1 MEHLGFGMGGASDA
15 KSDDDLDRPR
25 VGRTALLASGVVA
38 LIVAVLVVVLAAGDP
53 ATQRQ
58 TESPLLGRLAPAVQ
72 GTTLD
77 GSAFDLD
84 ERRGRWVVVNFFA
97 TWCTPCV
104 VEHPELVAF
113 DEEHTTI
120 GDAGVVS
127 VLYDDDPGAARKFFA
142 DRGGDFPVLL
152 DPQGAIGVAYGVAR
166 VPESF
171 LVAPDGTVVRR
182 LVGGV
187 TQEQLDGLLR
197 HYGAAQ
203 VAG

>member
-1 MEHLGFGMGGASDA
+1 MEPPGFRL
-15 KSDDDLDRPR
+15 DDDPDSEGHEADLDRPR
-25 VGRTALLASGVVA
+25 AGRTALIASGVVA
-38 LIVAVLVVVLAAGDP
+38 TIVAVLVVVLAAGNP

-58 TESPLLGRLAPAVQ
+58 TESPLLGRLAPAVR
-72 GTTLD
+72 GNTLD
-77 GSAFDLD
+77 GGTYDLD
-84 ERRGRWVVVNFFA
+84 DRRGRWVVVNFFA

-113 DEEHTTI
+113 DEEHTAI
-120 GDAGVVS
+120 GDAAVVS
-127 VLYDDDPGAARKFFA
+127 VLYDDDPGAARTFLA
-142 DRGGDFPVLL
+142 ERGGDFPVLL

-187 TQEQLDGLLR
+187 TQKQLDDLLR
-197 HYGAAQ
+197 QYGPS
-203 VAG
+203 